1 MTTRNKK
8 KEKSKEKYVNF
19 IFSDCTFKICNSIS
33 QCLGT
38 LPMVSKTTQ
47 LLYIELVLL

>member
-8 KEKSKEKYVNF
+8 KEKSKEKYVIF

-33 QCLGT
+33 QSWHTANG
-38 LPMVSKTTQ
+38 VKDHTTS
-47 LLYIELVLL
+47 LY